1 MADLL
6 KWNHATVTSCHSK
19 TQNLQQIVS
28 HIEQYY
34 KANVSF

>member
-1 MADLL
+1 M
-6 KWNHATVTSCHSK
+6 CHSK
-19 TQNLQQIVS
+19 TQNLQQTVS